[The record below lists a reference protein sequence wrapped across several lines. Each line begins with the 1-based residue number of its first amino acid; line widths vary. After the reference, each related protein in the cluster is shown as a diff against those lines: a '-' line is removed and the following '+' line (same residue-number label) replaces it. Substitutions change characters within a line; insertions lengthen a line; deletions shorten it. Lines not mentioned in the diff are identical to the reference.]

1 MNSKKII
8 LATAAA
14 SLFLAAPVLAEE
26 DSAEKQVKCEGVNAC
41 KSQSACATA
50 GSSCA
55 GKNACKG
62 KGFLMMSEAECE
74 DAKAAEDESEG

>member
-1 MNSKKII
+1 MNSKKIV

-14 SLFLAAPVLAEE
+14 SLFLAGPVLAADE
-26 DSAEKQVKCEGVNAC
+26 SADEQVKCEGVNAC

-62 KGFLMMSEAECE
+62 KGFLTMSEAECE
-74 DAKAAEDESEG
+74 EAKAEEGSEG